1 MRDDAARES
10 GMYGYLASRG
20 ISRRSF
26 LKFCGGLAVAI
37 GLTEAMGPRVAE
49 ALEEKVE
56 SGKLAPVIW
65 LEAGSCTGCTESF
78 AQAEVPSI
86 ATVVLDMISL
96 DYCESLSAGAG
107 ASLEEAKRDAIEKGG
122 YLLVYEGAVM
132 TGWDGNALRIGGE
145 KGTDILLEA
154 ARNAVAV
161 ICAGSC
167 AVDGGWM
174 AADPNP
180 AGAMGAQEFLRR
192 NGIVDVPV
200 INLPS
205 CPVNPEAVVVV
216 LVNYLLLDRTIP
228 ELDSKNR
235 PVPIFGQFIHENCAR
250 RGHFENGEFVYRFG
264 SEEERKG
271 YCLYAMGC
279 RGPQTRSSCSLYRWN
294 RRVSWCVES
303 GAPCCGCAEA
313 DPRTTKRNWVSMN
326 APFSGSRFRDLK
338 VMGKN
343 IQLAPVAAG
352 VAGVVAAAIVVHGF
366 GMKIAGRTKGGP
378 PVEKETEHELN
389 ERLYREALEEARE
402 ERAREEER
410 REAGG
415 PSDDERGGGAR

>member
-37 GLTEAMGPRVAE
+37 GLTETMGPRVAE

-107 ASLEEAKRDAIEKGG
+107 TSLEEAKRDAIEKGG

-216 LVNYLLLDRTIP
+216 LVNYLLLDHTIP

-235 PVPIFGQFIHENCAR
+235 PVPIFGQLIHENCAR

-303 GAPCCGCAEA
+303 GAPCCG
-313 DPRTTKRNWVSMN
+313 
-326 APFSGSRFRDLK
+326 
-338 VMGKN
+338 
-343 IQLAPVAAG
+343 
-352 VAGVVAAAIVVHGF
+352 
-366 GMKIAGRTKGGP
+366 
-378 PVEKETEHELN
+378 
-389 ERLYREALEEARE
+389 
-402 ERAREEER
+402 
-410 REAGG
+410 
-415 PSDDERGGGAR
+415 